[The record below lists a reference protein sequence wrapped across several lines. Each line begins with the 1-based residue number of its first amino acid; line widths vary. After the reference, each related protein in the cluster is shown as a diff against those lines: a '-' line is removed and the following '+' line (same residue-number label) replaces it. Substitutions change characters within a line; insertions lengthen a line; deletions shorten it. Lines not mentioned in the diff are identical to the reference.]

1 MALISSLFSPPGT
14 VYGQVLKIGGAGMA
28 YVISDTEPKSKKV
41 MWVDSGNG
49 NLLKV
54 YDKSTGTWIPVNSAW
69 A

>member
-1 MALISSLFSPPGT
+1 MALVTDLFSPSGT
-14 VYGQVLKIGGAGMA
+14 IYGQVLKIGGAGMA
-28 YVISDTEPKSKKV
+28 YVISSTAPKSTKT
-41 MWVDSGNG
+41 MWVDSANG